1 MNRVRAMVNSTN
13 GNARFV
19 PLPDLWGTAG
29 LLADTLP
36 LESTSVYPRPLRQVG
51 HCLRLMLWDRALTN
65 RDSTAVLT
73 ISRTPWVVAGGAAI
87 GAAIISPKLAP
98 WPRRILIA
106 TAAIFAVR
114 KQRLRRFMTA
124 QRQLRRVA
132 PGGLMLG
139 TLIAREP
146 GSAVPWITD
155 LLADLDAGDHH
166 TIFIATL
173 PGTRRDRARERLYT
187 TLFDFRVVERN
198 AGDGRLTILVR
209 PTSARSD
216 PTSAGAPQQ
225 ARLR

>member
-1 MNRVRAMVNSTN
+1 MNRVRVMVNSTR
-13 GNARFV
+13 GTARFV

-36 LESTSVYPRPLRQVG
+36 LERPPVYPRPLRQAG
-51 HCLRLMLWDRALTN
+51 HCIRLMLWDRALTN
-65 RDSTAVLT
+65 RDATAVLT

-87 GAAIISPKLAP
+87 AAAIISPKLPP

-106 TAAIFAVR
+106 TAATFAIR
-114 KQRLRRFMTA
+114 KRRLRRYIA
-124 QRQLRRVA
+124 LQRQLRRVA
-132 PGGLMLG
+132 PGGLLIG

-155 LLADLDAGDHH
+155 LLADLDTGDHD

-187 TLFDFRVVERN
+187 TLFNFRVVERN
-198 AGDGRLTILVR
+198 TSDGKLTVLVR
-209 PTSARSD
+209 H
-216 PTSAGAPQQ
+216 AGAAKNQD
-225 ARLR
+225 